1 MDIQSEINNMF
12 DERIKMEQSILEK
25 RKQEDY
31 GELSILTIE
40 QRLVTT
46 KLLKKLVN
54 DKFREYRGEF

>member
-1 MDIQSEINNMF
+1 MDIQNEINDMF
-12 DERIKMEQSILEK
+12 DERIKMEKSILEK

-31 GELSILTIE
+31 GEVSILTME

-54 DKFREYRGEF
+54 DKFKEYRGEF

>member
-31 GELSILTIE
+31 RELSILTIE

-54 DKFREYRGEF
+54 DKFRENRGEF

>member
-54 DKFREYRGEF
+54 DKFKEYRGEF

>member
-1 MDIQSEINNMF
+1 MDIQNEINDMF
-12 DERIKMEQSILEK
+12 DERIKMEKSILEK

-31 GELSILTIE
+31 GEVSILTME

>member
-1 MDIQSEINNMF
+1 MDIQNEINDMF
-12 DERIKMEQSILEK
+12 DERIKMEKSILEK

-31 GELSILTIE
+31 GELSILTME

>member
-1 MDIQSEINNMF
+1 MDIQNEINDMF
-12 DERIKMEQSILEK
+12 DERIKMEKSILEK

-31 GELSILTIE
+31 GEVFILTME

>member
-54 DKFREYRGEF
+54 DKFRENRGEF

>member
-1 MDIQSEINNMF
+1 MDIQNEINDMF
-12 DERIKMEQSILEK
+12 DERIKMEKSILEK

-31 GELSILTIE
+31 GEISILTME

-54 DKFREYRGEF
+54 DKFKEYRGEF

>member
-25 RKQEDY
+25 RKQEGY
-31 GELSILTIE
+31 GELYILTIE

-54 DKFREYRGEF
+54 DKFRENRGEF